1 MKWRVKDYSDGWIEY
16 DTEEEA
22 RASEEAQN
30 GALVEPAFHPPHQPS
45 YNELKAEI
53 ERLRAALEKIANRFD
68 WAEHPGTLEWQ
79 TREEALAALK

>member
-1 MKWRVKDYSDGWIEY
+1 MTTPAEQIEWLQGYSASL
-16 DTEEEA
+16 EA
-22 RASEEAQN
+22 ANRE
-30 GALVEPAFHPPHQPS
+30 LVS
-45 YNELKAEI
+45 KI

>member
-1 MKWRVKDYSDGWIEY
+1 MAALMDIVKRIHLSASDRLTILA
-16 DTEEEA
+16 EA
-22 RASEEAQN
+22 AN
-30 GALVEPAFHPPHQPS
+30 
-45 YNELKAEI
+45 EI